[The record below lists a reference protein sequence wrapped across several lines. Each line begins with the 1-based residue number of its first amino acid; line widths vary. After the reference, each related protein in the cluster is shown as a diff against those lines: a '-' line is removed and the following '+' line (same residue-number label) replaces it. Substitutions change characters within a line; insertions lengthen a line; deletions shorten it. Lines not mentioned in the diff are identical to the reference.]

1 MSGPRR
7 SPRTAALPAVN
18 YDEQVQDTTEEE
30 QDPLLA
36 LSNMIAAD
44 QDGEEAPSLASSDVE
59 PSEDGDS
66 DGYSGS
72 EDEDEDDEA
81 EFDAYDFFE
90 EEYEEE
96 EDNEEEAEETT
107 ATTTTT
113 TTADVQSNSLY
124 YDPNEEEM
132 DFEIEEIRSGLEQ
145 MDQDLK
151 EMKSMSFKDPF
162 DAQFI
167 AKCDR
172 ILRNV
177 DYVTSKFPKKSFQL
191 GDVAGE
197 IALDLDSITV
207 MSKYIKDVFKLYD
220 TEHNI
225 IRWQMSPMIYL
236 TSMTTSRVRV
246 GVKDNPNVRK

>member
-7 SPRTAALPAVN
+7 SPRTAVLPAVN

-44 QDGEEAPSLASSDVE
+44 QDGEEAPSLANSDVE

-72 EDEDEDDEA
+72 EDEDDEDEA
-81 EFDAYDFFE
+81 EFDEYDFFE
-90 EEYEEE
+90 EEIEEE
-96 EDNEEEAEETT
+96 EDNVEGAEEAT
-107 ATTTTT
+107 ATRT

-124 YDPNEEEM
+124 YDPNEEDM

-172 ILRNV
+172 ILQNV
-177 DYVTSKFPKKSFQL
+177 DNVTSKFPKKSFQL
-191 GDVAGE
+191 GHVASE
-197 IALDLDSITV
+197 ISLDLDSITV

-220 TEHNI
+220 TEHNA